1 MSSTHVSSPSAAEA
15 SDRKATLFCGDC
27 GHASPVDGDWTV
39 RTVGERRRLRC
50 PECRSVVDER
60 RAPEPTPEG
69 PLRRY
74 VDAVGDY
81 WSAWTALFRPRADC

>member
-1 MSSTHVSSPSAAEA
+1 MSSTRVSSPSAADA
-15 SDRKATLFCGDC
+15 SDRKATLFCVDC

-39 RTVGERRRLRC
+39 RTVGERQRLRC

-60 RAPEPTPEG
+60 RAPEPTPEE